1 MNRKPYFITW
11 SKQSEQSHLIPLR
24 AVDGPYLLTEDNAV
38 LADLSSV
45 SYQACFGQQHPHLTQ
60 KIIEQA
66 KTFCVASPKTE
77 FELKERATLR
87 LLDYLNLGLPGRI
100 FYTLSGA
107 ESIENALKMA
117 RQLTQKKIFLARQNS
132 YHGATL
138 GALSVTG
145 DWRNPAHFTVDEWT
159 VRIPEPK
166 DDPELKQTRLI
177 IEKIGPENICGF
189 CLETITGGNGVIIP
203 SEKWWRGIQSLCDEF
218 DLKLILDEVINGFHR
233 TGEPLAWHHYS
244 FLKPDYICLAK
255 AITGGMIPFGAL
267 WVNEQE
273 AWHYDEERV
282 LCQGLTSYAHP
293 LGLAVMEGVLD
304 LLSDPEF
311 LEHLKE
317 LTLTF
322 QSGLK
327 QLDALKNVNE
337 VRTIGLLAAIDTN
350 QIVPKESIHKASL
363 TLVNQ
368 GKRLILA
375 PAFTFELDNL
385 KSHLEQLSGVLES
398 L

>member
-1 MNRKPYFITW
+1 MSKKPYFITW
-11 SKQSEQSHLIPLR
+11 SKQNDHSGLIPLR
-24 AVDGPYLLTEDNAV
+24 SVDGPYLLTENNET

-45 SYQACFGQQHPHLTQ
+45 SYQASFGQQHPHLTH
-60 KIIEQA
+60 KIVQQA
-66 KTFCVASPKTE
+66 RSFCVASPKAE
-77 FELKERATLR
+77 FELKDRASRR
-87 LLDYLNLGLPGRI
+87 LLDYLNLPFAGRL

-117 RQLTQKKIFLARQNS
+117 RQLTQKKIILARQNS

-159 VRIPEPK
+159 VRIPEPE
-166 DDPELKQTRLI
+166 DDPDCSLTRSI
-177 IEKIGPENICGF
+177 IEKVGAHLICGF

-203 SEKWWRGIQSLCDEF
+203 NQKWWQGIQALCDEF
-218 DLKLILDEVINGFHR
+218 DLKLILDEVITGFHR
-233 TGEPLAWHHYS
+233 TSTPLAWHHYA

-267 WVNEQE
+267 WVHEEE
-273 AWHYDEERV
+273 AKHYDEERV

-293 LGLAVMEGVLD
+293 LGLAAMEGVLD
-304 LLSDPEF
+304 LLEDAEF
-311 LEHLKE
+311 QEHLRE
-317 LTLTF
+317 LSECF
-322 QSGLK
+322 ASEMK
-327 QLDALKNVNE
+327 KISMIKSVKAL
-337 VRTIGLLAAIDTN
+337 RCIGLLAAIDTHET
-350 QIVPKESIHKASL
+350 VDKKSIQKAML

-368 GKRLILA
+368 GQRLVLA
-375 PAFTFELDNL
+375 PAFTFESD
-385 KSHLEQLSGVLES
+385 HLTQHLQQLAAVLES